1 MIRVITS
8 WQIRWV
14 LNLFQ
19 TTALR
24 NVIIVSFEQLLTVNT
39 VPGALGIAH
48 FSVFWNKGT
57 FACGEF
63 LILISNPEVLSSES
77 GVAAL

>member
-39 VPGALGIAH
+39 VPGALGIAK
-48 FSVFWNKGT
+48 FSVG
-57 FACGEF
+57 
-63 LILISNPEVLSSES
+63 NPGS
-77 GVAAL
+77 GL